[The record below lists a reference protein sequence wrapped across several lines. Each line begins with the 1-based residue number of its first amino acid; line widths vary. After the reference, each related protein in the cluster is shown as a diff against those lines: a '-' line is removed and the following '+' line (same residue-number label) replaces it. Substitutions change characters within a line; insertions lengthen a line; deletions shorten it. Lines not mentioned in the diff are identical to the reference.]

1 MLRKIVPFMAAAT
14 FAISAPAFSA
24 EPMNLKNLY
33 AGGGFSH
40 NRVDLDN
47 FGGDVETASGWQ
59 FFGGVKAGER
69 NGFDLAV
76 EVGYMQTGDFISGTD
91 SDAKGV
97 WAAGVTKKQLN
108 EIDPRLSAVA
118 RLGVDLGDDDGL
130 IMGFGAEL
138 KVHPKVFIR
147 GEYLNKDLTQSYQLN
162 AGYEF

>member
-1 MLRKIVPFMAAAT
+1 MRKIASVFAAVALSASATT
-14 FAISAPAFSA
+14 FAS
-24 EPMNLKNLY
+24 EPLALENLY
-33 AGGGFSH
+33 VGGGLSH
-40 NRVDLDN
+40 NRVD
-47 FGGDVETASGWQ
+47 FEAFEGDVETASGWQ

-76 EVGYMQTGDFISGTD
+76 EVGYMQTSDFVSGVD

-97 WAAGVTKKQLN
+97 WAAGVAKKQLT
-108 EIDPRLSAVA
+108 EIDPRLSAIA
-118 RLGVDLGDDDGL
+118 RMGIDLGDDDGL

-138 KVHPKVFIR
+138 KVHPKVFVR